1 MNPMRIKNLITRLQ
15 KAIDVG
21 LTHVIIEDNKIK
33 VLYPDNHLQDLAPI
47 LSKEKYRAPKT
58 KLDPMHA
65 PDEPVH
71 SQDHWHDIFE
81 QKNMTNKQIIK
92 LKESDLVNLVKK
104 VLKEQGKK
112 K

>member
-1 MNPMRIKNLITRLQ
+1 MTPMRIKNLITRLQ
-15 KAIDVG
+15 KAIDAG

-33 VLYPDNHLQDLAPI
+33 VMYPDNHLQDLAPI

-58 KLDPMHA
+58 KLDPMHG

-81 QKNMTNKQIIK
+81 QKDTLNEEITRIK
-92 LKESDLVNLVKK
+92 KMLNNI
-104 VLKEQGKK
+104 
-112 K
+112 